1 MLHYSWRQTHP
12 TTAFF
17 LSPKPK
23 INPYNLTGCIFECH
37 NKLVKSV
44 PNKERTDRC
53 VDLTPSHNGSLIG
66 SSIFRYQSL
75 EPGQRYQKMAPNSV
89 PGLRIP
95 SAEGPY
101 QKEIPTNY
109 QPICLRAVAWPIVP
123 IEAPRRTI
131 LLGQGLMNALCY
143 RINFPNCPIESCGLT
158 CEK

>member
-1 MLHYSWRQTHP
+1 MPHYSWRQTHP

-75 EPGQRYQKMAPNSV
+75 EPGQRYQKMAPN
-89 PGLRIP
+89 PIRGLRIP
-95 SAEGPY
+95 SSGRTIS
-101 QKEIPTNY
+101 KRNSNKLPTNMSPRGGVADRANRSTSTDD
-109 QPICLRAVAWPIVP
+109 PIRPGANEC
-123 IEAPRRTI
+123 T
-131 LLGQGLMNALCY
+131 LLSHQ
-143 RINFPNCPIESCGLT
+143 FP
-158 CEK
+158 